1 MKLQQAVEQYVSH
14 KRSLGMQCQTMARLL
29 RAFCKALGE
38 VEVDQAP
45 ADAVSAFIYGRRPVT
60 STLHHK
66 LQTLR
71 GFYRY
76 LLRRGYVARSP
87 LPTQVP
93 KEPERLI
100 PYIYS
105 REELQRLLSA
115 ANKERPACK
124 LEPTT
129 MRALLLLLYGAG
141 LRISEA
147 LRLTLADCDLE
158 QSLLT
163 IRETKFYKSRL
174 VPLGPDLRQALQLYL
189 AARSERGHPAPAEA
203 FLLVTR
209 HSLPV
214 SVQLAEDSFKR
225 ICQKVGVRRTDGSR
239 FKPRLHD
246 LRHAFAVHR
255 LTACYREGGDV
266 QRLLLQLST
275 YLGHVDLDST
285 QRYLTLTPELLGQAS
300 HRFER
305 YAAPRGGGL

>member
-1 MKLQQAVEQYVSH
+1 
-14 KRSLGMQCQTMARLL
+14 
-29 RAFCKALGE
+29 
-38 VEVDQAP
+38 
-45 ADAVSAFIYGRRPVT
+45 
-60 STLHHK
+60 
-66 LQTLR
+66 
-71 GFYRY
+71 
-76 LLRRGYVARSP
+76 
-87 LPTQVP
+87 
-93 KEPERLI
+93 
-100 PYIYS
+100 
-105 REELQRLLSA
+105 LQRLLSA

-124 LEPTT
+124 LEPAT

-174 VPLGPDLRQALQLYL
+174 VPLGPDLSQALKLYL
-189 AARSERGHPAPAEA
+189 AARSERRHPAPAEA

-225 ICQKVGVRRTDGSR
+225 ICRKVGVRRTDGSR

-300 HRFER
+300 HRFEQ